1 MTRRPSGFSGFLSRP
16 LRGLGALVRSLGLG
30 GGEASSPPV
39 ATPPPV
45 VPPQAAD
52 PAPSRPGAAETA
64 ADDAGQPST
73 WIAFLPRDPQ
83 WAQVQW
89 SICPADRSR
98 AEAEG
103 ATQLCLRVADVTG
116 LEAGSSHPHTLQELV
131 VDGHASEWYLPVP
144 LSGRDYRVELGFRKG
159 GSGGWIS
166 LGFSATAHVPASDI
180 VSTTALADP
189 FVAFSLQPEGEG
201 LTGSGPR
208 TDLRSDLHERLYQS
222 ATSQWRR
229 LGRGSEAFHEIDSAA
244 GLHGGGAFWE
254 SGAGPW
260 ASGRNASG
268 SGIGGVAP
276 RQRSFWLVADAEL
289 IVYGATDPS
298 ARLSIGGEEVPLSA
312 DGTFR
317 VQVPFRDGQQLYPI
331 EAVAADGEQKRSITM
346 EFRRSTPQADTN
358 PREDVRSEWF

>member
-1 MTRRPSGFSGFLSRP
+1 MSSRPRRFSSFLSQP
-16 LRGLGALVRSLGLG
+16 LRRLGDLFGLGRGEERDEPEASPSQPSPDEAPAQAMPPPSPTGEQEDG
-30 GGEASSPPV
+30 GGG
-39 ATPPPV
+39 
-45 VPPQAAD
+45 
-52 PAPSRPGAAETA
+52 R
-64 ADDAGQPST
+64 ST
-73 WIAFLPRDPQ
+73 WVAFVPRDPQ
-83 WAQVQW
+83 WSQVRW
-89 SICPADRSR
+89 SIDPDDRNR
-98 AEAEG
+98 AQAEG

-116 LEAGSSHPHTLQELV
+116 LDGGSTHPHTLQEV
-131 VDGHASEWYLPVP
+131 VVESQASEWYLPVP

-166 LGFSATAHVPASDI
+166 LAFSATAHVPVLDSP
-180 VSTTALADP
+180 ALTMPDP
-189 FVAFSLQPEGEG
+189 FVAFSLPP
-201 LTGSGPR
+201 SGDASPATAPFR
-208 TDLRSDLHERLYQS
+208 EIHNDLHERLYQS
-222 ATSQWRR
+222 ATSPWRR
-229 LGRGSEAFHEIDSAA
+229 LGRGSEAFHEFDSAA
-244 GLHGGGAFWE
+244 GLEGGGLYSD

-289 IVYGATDPS
+289 IVYGATDPA

-346 EFRRSTPQADTN
+346 EFRRTTPEAKVNSPDEAQ
-358 PREDVRSEWF
+358 PEWF